1 MQMAQ
6 PLGSAAVQ
14 SKPIREQ
21 TYCSCRSILQMY
33 EPSALIIVS
42 TNQAIANT
50 GVNQATRRF
59 HQVPL
64 GRASFDDTKVKH

>member
-1 MQMAQ
+1 
-6 PLGSAAVQ
+6 
-14 SKPIREQ
+14 
-21 TYCSCRSILQMY
+21 MY
-33 EPSALIIVS
+33 EPSFLIIVG

-64 GRASFDDTKVKH
+64 GRAYFDDTKVKHQLPTG